1 MGWLDDTPDSMDRS
15 LSKLLE
21 MVNDRETWYAE
32 IHRVAKQW
40 DMAEQLKNKKSRKR
54 RRPKS
59 KSEITEEKLQTIPQK
74 CKDHK
79 RFL

>member
-1 MGWLDDTPDSMDRS
+1 
-15 LSKLLE
+15 
-21 MVNDRETWYAE
+21 
-32 IHRVAKQW
+32 
-40 DMAEQLKNKKSRKR
+40 MAEQLKNKKSRKR

>member
-1 MGWLDDTPDSMDRS
+1 
-15 LSKLLE
+15 
-21 MVNDRETWYAE
+21 
-32 IHRVAKQW
+32 
-40 DMAEQLKNKKSRKR
+40 MAEQIKNKKSKKKKR

-59 KSEITEEKLQTIPQK
+59 KSEITEEKLQTIAQK